1 MHHFNWSRS
10 PTHLHVVIDVVLWLA
25 AVRSWGVAHDIGV
38 LRYVADRKPFHVR
51 CLQSTTLAGFGNAC
65 RREVVHDPVV
75 VVICSQERSKQG
87 EREQKKKKPLVI
99 SIGRRG
105 GHRQSREIREMITTF
120 EPACKKRR
128 RSKHAPLWRK
138 KRNDSEKEP
147 TTYLLRLRL

>member
-1 MHHFNWSRS
+1 M
-10 PTHLHVVIDVVLWLA
+10 VIDVVLWLA

-51 CLQSTTLAGFGNAC
+51 CLQRTTLAGFGNAC

-87 EREQKKKKPLVI
+87 EREQKKTAVGDFNRKT
-99 SIGRRG
+99 G
-105 GHRQSREIREMITTF
+105 GASSVERNKRDDYDFRASMQKAQASK
-120 EPACKKRR
+120 AC
-128 RSKHAPLWRK
+128 SFVEK